1 VYIAGFQFSLWQNCS
16 VVNQPS
22 YQIKLEQF
30 EGPFD
35 LLLFFIERDELDIYN
50 IPITKIIK
58 DFLDFIHQGEK
69 LNIELSSEFILFVST
84 LMRIKARL
92 LLPRKELDAAGN
104 EIDPRQELIDKILEY
119 KKFKEAAI
127 KMAEM
132 EAERMLMIKR
142 GNLQREI
149 ALLGE
154 EAAEGTEIQNI
165 TLFKLMKS
173 FEKVMLRLQER
184 QNKPVHTVV
193 PYNYTMEGSRDYM
206 LSLLE
211 REKMV
216 SFEKVF
222 DVCENKIHA
231 IFLFLSILELAQ
243 QKYMR
248 LSVGQGMNN
257 FIVEW
262 NENRE
267 AEIESEGLA
276 STAELTDNESSFSAT
291 PSAE

>member
-1 VYIAGFQFSLWQNCS
+1 M
-16 VVNQPS
+16 NQPS

-154 EAAEGTEIQNI
+154 EAAEGTEIQQI

-206 LSLLE
+206 LGLLE

-267 AEIESEGLA
+267 AEIEAEGVGAIADTAADEA
-276 STAELTDNESSFSAT
+276 SIAAT